1 MMPNRRKVFK
11 VARRLEA
18 SERGFALPSILGLGL
33 LMLMIA
39 TALIIKAQG
48 DQATAIAQRD
58 TAESLALA
66 EGGSSRTLGMLNS
79 NYQSFLTL
87 NYDPN
92 NLLEPKTGAPNQWS
106 SPPDLPPCFDASQLD
121 TILLNGRIPASAA
134 ANTYT
139 VEAYRYDATN
149 QTGTL
154 LVKGYPPNSTAF
166 TRVQQ
171 TFKVSSVP
179 SLDAA
184 NFPGLY
190 GDHVNL
196 GNNDVLGAIGGNV
209 YCKNCTLPNTATQC
223 VNGQPTQKGLL
234 AAVGAL
240 NNGEV
245 QGQIRL
251 GKISL
256 PPLPTA
262 PPGAID
268 LNDFNG
274 DSEELPRKDDEPTSS
289 DSGIP
294 TYNYTLNSL
303 TMKGK
308 AKDRKSK
315 AKDKDGLKINT
326 TNARVRLFVSGDI
339 TISGKAQI
347 DSGDNPARFAIF
359 GRPADSNASND
370 QQFTLNGVAK
380 PTTGVAKPTTVF
392 IYAPDAR
399 MGINGGSSSPDIPD
413 IYGAVWVKE
422 WDGSSSNK
430 AAISVP
436 GNMKELLEAEDFNV
450 DALITVYRTGANT
463 HWHRRSQEP

>member
-1 MMPNRRKVFK
+1 MPNRRKAFK
-11 VARRLEA
+11 VTRRLEA

-209 YCKNCTLPNTATQC
+209 YCKNCTLPNTVTQC
-223 VNGQPTQKGLL
+223 VKGQPTQKGLR
-234 AAVGAL
+234 AAIGTL

-256 PPLPTA
+256 PPLPAA
-262 PPGAID
+262 PPGSID
-268 LNDFNG
+268 LKDFNG
-274 DSEELPRKDDEPTSS
+274 DGKKLPRKDKDKDKDKDDEPTSI

-294 TYNYTLNSL
+294 TYNYTLDSL
-303 TMKGK
+303 TLKGK
-308 AKDRKSK
+308 AKDSLEIDT
-315 AKDKDGLKINT
+315 A
-326 TNARVRLFVSGDI
+326 NARVRLFVSGDI

-370 QQFTLNGVAK
+370 QQFTLSGN
-380 PTTGVAKPTTVF
+380 TTLGSVF

-399 MGINGGSSSPDIPD
+399 MGINGGSSIN
-413 IYGAVWVKE
+413 GAVWVKE